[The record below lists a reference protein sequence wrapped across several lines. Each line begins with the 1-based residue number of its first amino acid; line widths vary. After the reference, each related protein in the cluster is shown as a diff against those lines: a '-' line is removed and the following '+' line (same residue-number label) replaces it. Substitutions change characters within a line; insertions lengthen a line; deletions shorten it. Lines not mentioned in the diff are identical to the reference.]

1 MNENEINPAE
11 VDSESTSSNEGLTE
25 VSRNISEDIKSKSQ
39 SNPDQGNSDDSLE
52 SEESSTRWKE
62 GDEIS
67 LVRVRFPGNSRSF
80 PFLQGKRT
88 FAYGQKVVAM
98 SDRGMDVGYINS
110 FPYTVKFKK
119 DMLPIRSISKAADQT
134 DIEAMQGNIDEQK
147 KAEMKAVQ
155 IIEKLGLD
163 MQITH
168 VEIIQ
173 FGKKMVF
180 YFTAPSRVD
189 FRELVKQ
196 LVGELKMRI
205 ELRQISVR
213 DRAAALG
220 SIGSCGLATCCS
232 TFLKNYGNVTIKM
245 AKNQNLALIPSK
257 INGVCG
263 QIKCCIKYE
272 DHVYTD
278 KRKTLPREG
287 MFLKAKNG
295 DIGKVTKLHILIEQF
310 DMITEKGQIRRY
322 AKSQFSQG
330 KNLGKDY
337 KFPESFRH
345 VVNETSQVIG
355 LEEMESEM
363 ASHFNANLSD
373 DEKAMANIKALKNES
388 HIVKKDDTS
397 SSNSTSDTSIDPSE
411 DNQKR
416 EVNSKEAS
424 QNEGSSETHSQP
436 RKKKSSKRSG
446 NRPNKSN
453 QQGRSKSQRNDRS
466 SSDSAQGKNQSS
478 DSQNKKA
485 RNNRK
490 RRRKKS
496 GTSKEGQKNQ
506 NSSSQGDQS

>member
-1 MNENEINPAE
+1 MK
-11 VDSESTSSNEGLTE
+11 SNE
-25 VSRNISEDIKSKSQ
+25 SQ
-39 SNPDQGNSDDSLE
+39 LSDLPVESVTLEEESNAPTPVDEQESPLE
-52 SEESSTRWKE
+52 QYSEESNQNEGDDERGTRWKE
-62 GDEIS
+62 GDDITF
-67 LVRVRFPGNSRSF
+67 VRVRFPGNSRSF
-80 PFLQGKRT
+80 AFLQGKRT
-88 FAYGQKVVAM
+88 YAYGQKVVAM

-119 DMLPIRSISKAADQT
+119 DMLPIRSISKGAELE
-134 DIEAMQGNIDEQK
+134 DIEAMRGNIDEQK
-147 KAEMKAVQ
+147 RAERKAVT

-272 DHVYTD
+272 DNVYTD
-278 KRKTLPREG
+278 KRKTLPKEG
-287 MFLKAKNG
+287 VFLKAKNG
-295 DIGKVTKLHILIEQF
+295 DIGKVTKLHILVEQF

-322 AKSQFSQG
+322 ARNQFSNG
-330 KNLGKDY
+330 KPLGKDY
-337 KFPESFRH
+337 KFPESFKH
-345 VVNETSQVIG
+345 VVNETSTVIG
-355 LEEMESEM
+355 LSEVEAEMSGQFLGGM
-363 ASHFNANLSD
+363 SD
-373 DEKAMANIKALKNES
+373 DEKAMANIKAIKNDD
-388 HIVKKDDTS
+388 HIIKRED
-397 SSNSTSDTSIDPSE
+397 SNSEGNEQEVDPIDSSDDQDSTHPDRDDQEKKTQRRSNSRNSNNRRGNRNSKNRGRSNQAEGPKGEEKSEGNSDT
-411 DNQKR
+411 Q
-416 EVNSKEAS
+416 
-424 QNEGSSETHSQP
+424 
-436 RKKKSSKRSG
+436 KKSRNNKRRRRRPHNKKPNGEGGQGG
-446 NRPNKSN
+446 NSRP
-453 QQGRSKSQRNDRS
+453 
-466 SSDSAQGKNQSS
+466 SSDS
-478 DSQNKKA
+478 
-485 RNNRK
+485 
-490 RRRKKS
+490 
-496 GTSKEGQKNQ
+496 
-506 NSSSQGDQS
+506 

>member
-1 MNENEINPAE
+1 MNENEITATDDNLTP
-11 VDSESTSSNEGLTE
+11 VDSSNEQTE
-25 VSRNISEDIKSKSQ
+25 E
-39 SNPDQGNSDDSLE
+39 NSTPPAAIRSPINQ
-52 SEESSTRWKE
+52 SEEESAQNKDSNYEEDQDSDERGTRWKE
-62 GDEIS
+62 GDEITF
-67 LVRVRFPGNSRSF
+67 VRVRFPGNSRSF

-119 DMLPIRSISKAADQT
+119 DMLPIRSISKAAMIE

-147 KAEMKAVQ
+147 KAQMKASH
-155 IIEKLGLD
+155 IIARLNLD

-180 YFTAPSRVD
+180 YFTAPARVD

-220 SIGSCGLATCCS
+220 SIGACGLATCCS

-245 AKNQNLALIPSK
+245 AKNQNLALIPTK

-278 KRKTLPREG
+278 KRKTLPKEG
-287 MFLKAKNG
+287 LFLKAANG
-295 DIGKVTKLHILIEQF
+295 DVGKVTKLHILIEQF

-322 AKSQFSQG
+322 ARSQYADG
-330 KNLGKDY
+330 KVMGKDY
-337 KFPESFRH
+337 QFPNSFRH

-355 LEEMESEM
+355 LEEMEKTM
-363 ASHFNANLSD
+363 ADQFRNNMSD
-373 DEKAMANIKALKNES
+373 DEKAMANLRALKNDN
-388 HIVKKDDTS
+388 HIVKKSEQEGHSESDALD
-397 SSNSTSDTSIDPSE
+397 NSDE
-411 DNQKR
+411 ENK
-416 EVNSKEAS
+416 VNNRNKKPRP
-424 QNEGSSETHSQP
+424 P
-436 RKKKSSKRSG
+436 RKNNRNNKNRPKNNEAKDNADKTENSDAPKKP
-446 NRPNKSN
+446 RPNK
-453 QQGRSKSQRNDRS
+453 
-466 SSDSAQGKNQSS
+466 
-478 DSQNKKA
+478 
-485 RNNRK
+485 RK
-490 RRRKKS
+490 RRRPNTKNNTNARPS
-496 GTSKEGQKNQ
+496 GSESKP
-506 NSSSQGDQS
+506 SGDS

>member
-1 MNENEINPAE
+1 
-11 VDSESTSSNEGLTE
+11 
-25 VSRNISEDIKSKSQ
+25 
-39 SNPDQGNSDDSLE
+39 
-52 SEESSTRWKE
+52 
-62 GDEIS
+62 
-67 LVRVRFPGNSRSF
+67 
-80 PFLQGKRT
+80 
-88 FAYGQKVVAM
+88 
-98 SDRGMDVGYINS
+98 
-110 FPYTVKFKK
+110 
-119 DMLPIRSISKAADQT
+119 
-134 DIEAMQGNIDEQK
+134 
-147 KAEMKAVQ
+147 
-155 IIEKLGLD
+155 
-163 MQITH
+163 
-168 VEIIQ
+168 
-173 FGKKMVF
+173 
-180 YFTAPSRVD
+180 
-189 FRELVKQ
+189 
-196 LVGELKMRI
+196 MRI

-322 AKSQFSQG
+322 AKSQFSLG

-397 SSNSTSDTSIDPSE
+397 SSNSTSDTSIDLSE

-416 EVNSKEAS
+416 EVNSE
-424 QNEGSSETHSQP
+424 EGSSETHSQP

>member
-1 MNENEINPAE
+1 MKSDELNLSASAEEIKPPQQTDTPQ
-11 VDSESTSSNEGLTE
+11 DSDAKG
-25 VSRNISEDIKSKSQ
+25 
-39 SNPDQGNSDDSLE
+39 DDSQQNKE
-52 SEESSTRWKE
+52 SNQDDGQDERGTRWSE
-62 GDEIS
+62 GDDIS
-67 LVRVRFPGNSRSF
+67 FVRVRFPGNSRSF

-119 DMLPIRSISKAADQT
+119 DMLPIRSISKAADLE

-147 KAEMKAVQ
+147 RSERQASA
-155 IIEKLGLD
+155 IIEKLGLN

-168 VEIIQ
+168 VEVIQ

-180 YFTAPSRVD
+180 YFTAPARVD

-272 DHVYTD
+272 DNVYTD
-278 KRKTLPREG
+278 KRKTLPKEG
-287 MFLKAKNG
+287 AYLKAENG
-295 DIGKVTKLHILIEQF
+295 DIGKVTKLHILVEQF

-322 AKSQFSQG
+322 AKGQFSPSKILP
-330 KNLGKDY
+330 KNYD
-337 KFPESFRH
+337 FPEHFKH

-355 LEEMESEM
+355 LTDVEAEMSNQFQSGM
-363 ASHFNANLSD
+363 SD
-373 DEKAMANIKALKNES
+373 DEKAMANIRALKNDDN
-388 HIVKKDDTS
+388 IIKKEQTTS
-397 SSNSTSDTSIDPSE
+397 SQEDDYDNDDKSRDNKAETAEGNRENRSRRISNKGTHSRAQDRSKGNPKD
-411 DNQKR
+411 
-416 EVNSKEAS
+416 NSKD
-424 QNEGSSETHSQP
+424 T
-436 RKKKSSKRSG
+436 
-446 NRPNKSN
+446 PNKS
-453 QQGRSKSQRNDRS
+453 RN
-466 SSDSAQGKNQSS
+466 
-478 DSQNKKA
+478 NK
-485 RNNRK
+485 RRRRRPNNNRK
-490 RRRKKS
+490 GKK
-496 GTSKEGQKNQ
+496 GG
-506 NSSSQGDQS
+506 NSSTSENS

>member
-1 MNENEINPAE
+1 MNENEITATDDNLTP
-11 VDSESTSSNEGLTE
+11 VDSTEQAEENSTPPAAIKSP
-25 VSRNISEDIKSKSQ
+25 ISESEQESAQNHDSEY
-39 SNPDQGNSDDSLE
+39 NEDQDSDE
-52 SEESSTRWKE
+52 RGTRWKE
-62 GDEIS
+62 GDEITF
-67 LVRVRFPGNSRSF
+67 VRVRFPGNSRSF

-119 DMLPIRSISKAADQT
+119 DMLPIRSISKAAMIE

-147 KAEMKAVQ
+147 KAQMKASH
-155 IIEKLGLD
+155 IIARLNLD

-180 YFTAPSRVD
+180 YFTAPARVD

-220 SIGSCGLATCCS
+220 SIGACGLATCCS

-245 AKNQNLALIPSK
+245 AKNQNLALIPTK

-278 KRKTLPREG
+278 KRKTLPKEG
-287 MFLKAKNG
+287 LFLKAANG
-295 DIGKVTKLHILIEQF
+295 DVGKVTKLHILIEQF

-322 AKSQFSQG
+322 ARSQYADG
-330 KNLGKDY
+330 KVMGKDY
-337 KFPESFRH
+337 QFPNSFRH

-355 LEEMESEM
+355 LEEMEKTM
-363 ASHFNANLSD
+363 AEQFRNNMSD
-373 DEKAMANIKALKNES
+373 DEKAMANLRALKNDN
-388 HIVKKDDTS
+388 HIVKQGEIENES
-397 SSNSTSDTSIDPSE
+397 ESNTSDNSDEEKKVNNSR
-411 DNQKR
+411 DNNRDKKPR
-416 EVNSKEAS
+416 P
-424 QNEGSSETHSQP
+424 P
-436 RKKKSSKRSG
+436 RKNNRNNKNRPKNNETKDNADKTENADAPKKP
-446 NRPNKSN
+446 RPNK
-453 QQGRSKSQRNDRS
+453 
-466 SSDSAQGKNQSS
+466 
-478 DSQNKKA
+478 
-485 RNNRK
+485 RK
-490 RRRKKS
+490 RRRPNTKNNSDAKPS
-496 GTSKEGQKNQ
+496 GSESKP
-506 NSSSQGDQS
+506 SGDS

>member
-1 MNENEINPAE
+1 MSQEYTQTES
-11 VDSESTSSNEGLTE
+11 SEEQNLNTN
-25 VSRNISEDIKSKSQ
+25 NADQ
-39 SNPDQGNSDDSLE
+39 SNDTLE
-52 SEESSTRWKE
+52 SEGSDTKWKE
-62 GDEIS
+62 GDDITF
-67 LVRVRFPGNSRSF
+67 VRVRFPGNSKSF
-80 PFLQGKRT
+80 PFLKGKRT
-88 FAYGQKVVAM
+88 FSYGQKVVAM

-119 DMLPIRSISKAADQT
+119 DMLPVRSISKVADQS

-147 KAEMKAVQ
+147 RAESKASE
-155 IIEKLGLD
+155 IIDKLGLD

-196 LVGELKMRI
+196 LVSHLKMRI

-272 DHVYTD
+272 DNVYAD
-278 KRKTLPREG
+278 KRKKLPREG
-287 MFLKAKNG
+287 SFLKVVNG
-295 DIGKVTKLHILIEQF
+295 DIGKVTKLHILVEQF

-322 AKSQFSQG
+322 AKTQFTNG

-337 KFPESFRH
+337 NFPQSFKH
-345 VVNETSQVIG
+345 VVNETSDVIG
-355 LEEMESEM
+355 LSDVENEM
-363 ASHFNANLSD
+363 ADNFQKGLSD
-373 DEKAMANIKALKNES
+373 HEKAMANIQALSNDENIVKSDDKTPSENTEAKENES
-388 HIVKKDDTS
+388 A
-397 SSNSTSDTSIDPSE
+397 P
-411 DNQKR
+411 
-416 EVNSKEAS
+416 KEA
-424 QNEGSSETHSQP
+424 
-436 RKKKSSKRSG
+436 KSTEESG
-446 NRPNKSN
+446 
-453 QQGRSKSQRNDRS
+453 Q
-466 SSDSAQGKNQSS
+466 
-478 DSQNKKA
+478 
-485 RNNRK
+485 RNNRNK
-490 RRRKKS
+490 RRRPRKNNRPKS
-496 GTSKEGQKNQ
+496 DA
-506 NSSSQGDQS
+506 NSSAQAGNAKDSGNKENNGQENNKEKKKNNRNRRNRRPRNNKPKDGANKDGGKKENS

>member
-1 MNENEINPAE
+1 MNENEITATDDNLAP
-11 VDSESTSSNEGLTE
+11 VDSVEKAEDNSN
-25 VSRNISEDIKSKSQ
+25 SPAPIKSPINETEQELAHNRDSRDTEE
-39 SNPDQGNSDDSLE
+39 NEDSDE
-52 SEESSTRWKE
+52 RGTRWKE
-62 GDEIS
+62 GDEITF
-67 LVRVRFPGNSRSF
+67 VRVRFPGNSRSF

-119 DMLPIRSISKAADQT
+119 DMLPIRSISKAAMIE

-147 KAEMKAVQ
+147 KAQMKASH
-155 IIEKLGLD
+155 IIERLNLD

-180 YFTAPSRVD
+180 YFTAPARVD

-220 SIGSCGLATCCS
+220 SIGACGLATCCS

-245 AKNQNLALIPSK
+245 AKNQNLALIPTK

-278 KRKTLPREG
+278 KRKTLPKEG
-287 MFLKAKNG
+287 LFLKAANG
-295 DIGKVTKLHILIEQF
+295 DVGKVTKLHILIEQF

-322 AKSQFSQG
+322 ARSQYADG
-330 KNLGKDY
+330 KVMGKDY
-337 KFPESFRH
+337 QFPNSFRH

-355 LEEMESEM
+355 LEEMEKTM
-363 ASHFNANLSD
+363 AEQFRNNMSD
-373 DEKAMANIKALKNES
+373 DEKAMANLRALKNDN
-388 HIVKKDDTS
+388 HIVKKGEIES
-397 SSNSTSDTSIDPSE
+397 ESESNTSDNSD
-411 DNQKR
+411 
-416 EVNSKEAS
+416 EVKTAENNKDKKPRP
-424 QNEGSSETHSQP
+424 P
-436 RKKKSSKRSG
+436 RKNNRNK
-446 NRPNKSN
+446 NRPKNN
-453 QQGRSKSQRNDRS
+453 ETRDN
-466 SSDSAQGKNQSS
+466 SDKTENS
-478 DSQNKKA
+478 DAPKKP
-485 RNNRK
+485 RPHKRK
-490 RRRKKS
+490 RRRPNTKNNTKS
-496 GTSKEGQKNQ
+496 NTDASPSRSESKP
-506 NSSSQGDQS
+506 SGDS

>member
-1 MNENEINPAE
+1 MNENEITATDDNLAP
-11 VDSESTSSNEGLTE
+11 VDSVEKTEDNSNSPAPVKSPINETEEESAHN
-25 VSRNISEDIKSKSQ
+25 RDSED
-39 SNPDQGNSDDSLE
+39 NEDSDE
-52 SEESSTRWKE
+52 RGTRWKE
-62 GDEIS
+62 GDEITF
-67 LVRVRFPGNSRSF
+67 VRVRFPGNSRSF

-119 DMLPIRSISKAADQT
+119 DMLPIRSISKAAMIE

-147 KAEMKAVQ
+147 KAQMKASH
-155 IIEKLGLD
+155 IIERLNLD

-180 YFTAPSRVD
+180 YFTAPARVD

-220 SIGSCGLATCCS
+220 SIGACGLATCCS

-245 AKNQNLALIPSK
+245 AKNQNLALIPTK

-278 KRKTLPREG
+278 KRKTLPKEG
-287 MFLKAKNG
+287 LFLKAANG
-295 DIGKVTKLHILIEQF
+295 DVGKVTKLHILIEQF

-322 AKSQFSQG
+322 ARSQYADG
-330 KNLGKDY
+330 KVMGKDY
-337 KFPESFRH
+337 QFPNSFRH

-355 LEEMESEM
+355 LEEMEKTM
-363 ASHFNANLSD
+363 AEQFRNNMSD
-373 DEKAMANIKALKNES
+373 DEKAMANLRALKNDN
-388 HIVKKDDTS
+388 HIVKQGEQDSESEASDDT
-397 SSNSTSDTSIDPSE
+397 NEREETNKVENENTE
-411 DNQKR
+411 DNKENNKDNSR
-416 EVNSKEAS
+416 ENNRSKKPRP
-424 QNEGSSETHSQP
+424 P
-436 RKKKSSKRSG
+436 RKNNRNNKNRPKNNEAEGNSDKTQNPDAPKKP
-446 NRPNKSN
+446 RPNK
-453 QQGRSKSQRNDRS
+453 
-466 SSDSAQGKNQSS
+466 
-478 DSQNKKA
+478 
-485 RNNRK
+485 RK
-490 RRRKKS
+490 RRRPNTKNNTDAKPS
-496 GTSKEGQKNQ
+496 G
-506 NSSSQGDQS
+506 SQTKPSGDS

>member
-1 MNENEINPAE
+1 MK
-11 VDSESTSSNEGLTE
+11 SEQLNISTSVEEITPHQEEENTQDHSHTEGNQD
-25 VSRNISEDIKSKSQ
+25 S
-39 SNPDQGNSDDSLE
+39 DQQDEAG
-52 SEESSTRWKE
+52 TRWKE
-62 GDEIS
+62 GDDITF
-67 LVRVRFPGNSRSF
+67 VRVRFPGNSRSF

-119 DMLPIRSISKAADQT
+119 DMLPVRSISKAADSE
-134 DIEAMQGNIDEQK
+134 DIEAMQGNINEQK
-147 KAEMKAVQ
+147 RAERKAGA
-155 IIEKLGLD
+155 IIGKLGLD

-180 YFTAPSRVD
+180 YFTAPARVD

-272 DHVYTD
+272 DNVYSD
-278 KRKTLPREG
+278 KRKTLPKEG
-287 MFLKAKNG
+287 SYLKAANG

-322 AKSQFSQG
+322 ARNQYSPSKI
-330 KNLGKDY
+330 LGKDY
-337 KFPESFRH
+337 DFPEHFKH

-355 LEEMESEM
+355 LSDVEAEMSSQFQSKM
-363 ASHFNANLSD
+363 SD
-373 DEKAMANIKALKNES
+373 DQKAMANIQALKNDD
-388 HIVKKDDTS
+388 HIVKREDGSANQSETSSDQDNTQQDQSEEKSDERRPKRNSNNRRRTRSGKKTGEHTNKAQQGDSQESNQENKSDNQKKSRNGKRRRRRSNNNRKGNKGGTSSS
-397 SSNSTSDTSIDPSE
+397 SSNS
-411 DNQKR
+411 
-416 EVNSKEAS
+416 
-424 QNEGSSETHSQP
+424 
-436 RKKKSSKRSG
+436 
-446 NRPNKSN
+446 
-453 QQGRSKSQRNDRS
+453 
-466 SSDSAQGKNQSS
+466 
-478 DSQNKKA
+478 
-485 RNNRK
+485 
-490 RRRKKS
+490 
-496 GTSKEGQKNQ
+496 
-506 NSSSQGDQS
+506 